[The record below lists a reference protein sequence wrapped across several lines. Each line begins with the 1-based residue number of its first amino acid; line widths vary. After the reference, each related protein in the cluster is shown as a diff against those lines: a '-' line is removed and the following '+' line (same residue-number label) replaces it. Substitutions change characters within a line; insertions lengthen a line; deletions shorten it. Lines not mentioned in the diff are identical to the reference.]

1 MRPYIIALRRF
12 GFFALAATLALP
24 LLARSDERAAD
35 NIIRG
40 TSAPVGQG
48 GMVVAQEALA
58 ARVVGDILKRG
69 GNGVHPACNAGITLD
84 GTFPL
89 ARSIGR
95 RLVSLLS

>member
-24 LLARSDERAAD
+24 LLARGDERAAN
-35 NIIRG
+35 NIVRG

-58 ARVVGDILKRG
+58 ALNGADIQQ
-69 GNGVHPACNAGITLD
+69 
-84 GTFPL
+84 
-89 ARSIGR
+89 
-95 RLVSLLS
+95 